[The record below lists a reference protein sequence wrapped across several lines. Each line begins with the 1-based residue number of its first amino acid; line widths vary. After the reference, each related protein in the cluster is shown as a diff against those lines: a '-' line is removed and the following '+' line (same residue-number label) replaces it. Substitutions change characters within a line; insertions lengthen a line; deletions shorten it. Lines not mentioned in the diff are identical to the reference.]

1 MKKKLALVLALVMV
15 AALFAGCGASSG
27 ATKAMDTIAMPAAA
41 PAEYKSEAAYGG
53 YIDNGYDYAAAEEA
67 YYEPEA
73 PMPQLTTAGDMPL
86 NTNLPDGVKLIYRA
100 DINLE
105 STEFDAA
112 VEAIRTLAQQCGGY
126 YESSNL
132 DNYSAYR
139 YAYYTIR
146 VPAEQFETFCT
157 AVSEISAEGVTFQMT
172 NISRSAQ
179 DVSESYYDTE
189 SRLATQKTKL
199 ARLQDLL
206 AKAENMEDIITIE
219 SAISDT
225 EWQIENLTGTLRHYD
240 SLVGYSTICVNISEV
255 YKLSEIEEPAIGFG
269 AKLAAAFRQ
278 GCTNFVNGLERAA
291 LRFARAWV
299 GWLIFFVIVAVIVI
313 AAVRISRRC
322 RARRAE
328 RMAAGTAY
336 AARPMPRHRRA
347 APAETPTEEKTEE

>member
-1 MKKKLALVLALVMV
+1 MKKKLALLLVLLML
-15 AALFAGCGASSG
+15 AALLAGCGASST
-27 ATKAMDTIAMPAAA
+27 AAMASDTFTAPAAA

-53 YIDNGYDYAAAEEA
+53 YIDNGYDYAYAEES
-67 YYEPEA
+67 YYEAEM
-73 PMPQLTTAGDMPL
+73 PMPEPSASATAS
-86 NTNLPDGVKLIYRA
+86 NLATGIPNGVKLIYRA
-100 DINLE
+100 DISLE
-105 STEFDAA
+105 STQFDDA
-112 VEAIRTLAQQCGGY
+112 VTAIRTLAEQCGGY

-172 NISRSAQ
+172 NISRSAE

-189 SRLATQKTKL
+189 SRLETQKTKL
-199 ARLQDLL
+199 ARLQELL

-240 SLVGYSTICVNISEV
+240 SLVGYSTICINISEV
-255 YKLSEIEEPAIGFG
+255 YKLTEIEEPAIGFG
-269 AKLAAAFRQ
+269 AKLAAAFQQ
-278 GCTNFVNGLERAA
+278 GCTNFVNGLEHAA

-299 GWLIFFVIVAVIVI
+299 GWLIFFVIVAVVI
-313 AAVRISRRC
+313 FVVVRVTRRC
-322 RARRAE
+322 KAKREAKR
-328 RMAAGTAY
+328 AAGVTRTPSRMPAPK
-336 AARPMPRHRRA
+336 AAQPE
-347 APAETPTEEKTEE
+347 APAEAPKEE